1 VEAELQVLLVRRQL
15 NVQKA
20 LLDVIQ
26 LHFVLHLVE
35 EVVEEL
41 MTFPLALL
49 SLTENQVVLAE
60 VQLLI
65 VDVVEQVWPV
75 KEMMEAINQ

>member
-26 LHFVLHLVE
+26 LDFVLHLVE